1 MPQQVN
7 LLKVENIHKRYGK
20 EEVLKGVSFELKR
33 GETKVVIGPSGTGK
47 STLLRCI
54 NRLSLPD
61 KGQVW
66 LEGEEITHSKSNIN
80 QLRTKIG
87 FVFQDFN
94 LFAHLNALKNVSI
107 APMKVKGMKKEE
119 ATKLAMEE
127 LERVGLGDKA
137 DAYPAQLSGGQQQ
150 RVSIARALAMS
161 PKLILFDEPTSALDP
176 ELIGEVL
183 EVMINLA
190 KDGMTMLVVSHE
202 MGFARSVA
210 DEVIF
215 MEHGVIVEHGL
226 LITVE
231 ITVVC
236 ILVGIVLG
244 LLLALGRVYGGR
256 LLSIPCSI
264 YIQFFR
270 GTPLLIQLLTVYY
283 GLPTWGITLSPIMS
297 GILALGLNTAAY
309 QAEYFRG
316 AIQAVKGG
324 QMMAARSTG
333 MSLAQAIRY
342 IILPQA
348 FRIVIPS
355 WSNELILMLKYSSI
369 VYMVTVMDIMGVGNT
384 IAARHF
390 SFFEVFIIV
399 ALFYLALVFIITQL
413 LRLLEKQ
420 VRIPGLGEH
429 AERR

>member
-20 EEVLKGVSFELKR
+20 EEVLKGVSFELQR

-80 QLRTKIG
+80 RLRAKIG

-94 LFAHLNALKNVSI
+94 LFSHLTALRNVNI

-215 MEHGVIVEHGL
+215 MEHGVIVEQGPPQQLFSNPKHRRTGEFL
-226 LITVE
+226 HKITE
-231 ITVVC
+231 
-236 ILVGIVLG
+236 L
-244 LLLALGRVYGGR
+244 YGET
-256 LLSIPCSI
+256 S
-264 YIQFFR
+264 
-270 GTPLLIQLLTVYY
+270 
-283 GLPTWGITLSPIMS
+283 
-297 GILALGLNTAAY
+297 
-309 QAEYFRG
+309 
-316 AIQAVKGG
+316 
-324 QMMAARSTG
+324 
-333 MSLAQAIRY
+333 
-342 IILPQA
+342 
-348 FRIVIPS
+348 
-355 WSNELILMLKYSSI
+355 
-369 VYMVTVMDIMGVGNT
+369 
-384 IAARHF
+384 
-390 SFFEVFIIV
+390 
-399 ALFYLALVFIITQL
+399 
-413 LRLLEKQ
+413 
-420 VRIPGLGEH
+420 
-429 AERR
+429 